1 MSILQ
6 FGNQGFIPCQPSAFV
21 LLLMRELRYEKLLK
35 VGELIKDWDLECRI
49 SNWLHSLLSQAITK
63 KKKKRNWHLSKA
75 YWFKGTV
82 NKY

>member
-1 MSILQ
+1 
-6 FGNQGFIPCQPSAFV
+6 
-21 LLLMRELRYEKLLK
+21 MRELRYEKLLK

-63 KKKKRNWHLSKA
+63 KKKRNWHLSKA

>member
-6 FGNQGFIPCQPSAFV
+6 FGNQDFIPCQPSAFV

-63 KKKKRNWHLSKA
+63 KKKKELAS
-75 YWFKGTV
+75 FKSLLV
-82 NKY
+82 